1 MLTWINEKAKWIIVI
16 FAAGIA
22 VGLLAMDRVPNM
34 AQSHPVAEV
43 QGEKIPYSEF
53 EAAVKNVTNQAQAQ
67 AEAQGQRLE
76 DEQYNM
82 IHNNVFNELVAK
94 TVLEKLYAKAGIIT
108 SDSEV
113 VQEFLHN
120 SNTVLSYLSQEINMN
135 VRMMQAQSASQEEF
149 MQKYNSY
156 IASIPNFANADSS
169 FNKEAYEAWARKDA
183 GNWASLRELEEQFV
197 KSVIPMRQLQYLI
210 GAGAHSTSLEAKWA
224 VNRRLTD
231 YELQVAVASASDFAA
246 DEKSVGDDAIKAYF
260 NAHQDSFFVKND
272 AAKFVYAFLPIKAT
286 EGDDAMVLEYAKNNI
301 YEALTDSAAPANF
314 EDMARSNSEDPGS
327 AANGGKLDKPAGLGI
342 YVPEFEKAAL
352 ALDSGKISQP
362 IRSQFGYHIIKCY
375 GKNTDST
382 GKVTADVG
390 HILLAVNASSQT
402 IDSLEKLLT
411 GIKNDV
417 DAGKSF
423 EDAAKARNLTASTSS
438 WISRGQ
444 NIAELGYLKG
454 LTFYAWPNKILP
466 EETSKLSP
474 VMKNNNFVAV
484 AMKVGE
490 VKAGERSYD
499 FYYNDIKNTILHENS
514 VKAAADY
521 MTSVAEKVKAADF
534 AAANAS
540 IEKVKLE
547 KKISSVESYVPG
559 FGYGSAE
566 IAKALKNVKEGE
578 WSPVTST
585 ENGAVLFK
593 VVSKKA
599 PTEDAVKA
607 EVASEKNGDA
617 VNAVMMYNEF
627 TKNLVSAAKVVNNMD
642 LFYRD

>member
-34 AQSHPVAEV
+34 AQNHPVAEV
-43 QGEKIPYSEF
+43 QDVKIPYAEF

-82 IHNNVFNELVAK
+82 IHNNVFNEFVAK
-94 TVLEKLYAKAGIIT
+94 TVLEKLYKKAGIIT

-120 SNTVLSYLSQEINMN
+120 SNTVLGYLSQEVNMN
-135 VRMMQAQSASQEEF
+135 IRMMQAQSASQEEF

-156 IASIPNFANADSS
+156 VASLPNFVNADSS
-169 FNKEAYEAWARKDA
+169 FNKEAYESWARRDA

-197 KSVIPMRQLQYLI
+197 KNTIPMRQLQYLI
-210 GAGAHSTSLEAKWA
+210 GAGAHTTSLEAKWA

-231 YELQVAVASASDFAA
+231 YELQVAVASASDFTV
-246 DEKSVGDDAIKAYF
+246 DEKSVDDAAIKAYF
-260 NAHQDSFFVKND
+260 EANKDSFFVKND
-272 AAKFVYAFLPIKAT
+272 AAKFIYAFLPVKAT
-286 EGDDAMVLEYAKNNI
+286 DADEAQTLEYAKTNI
-301 YEALTDSAAPANF
+301 YDALVDSNATTTF
-314 EDMARSNSEDPGS
+314 EDLARVSSEDPGS
-327 AANGGKLDKPAGLGI
+327 AANGGKLDRPAGLGL

-352 ALDSGKISQP
+352 ALDSGKISAP

-417 DAGKSF
+417 DAGKTF
-423 EDAAKARNLTASTSS
+423 EDAAKARNLTTSTSA
-438 WISRGQ
+438 WLARGE
-444 NIAELGYLKG
+444 NIAELGYMKG

-466 EETSKLSP
+466 EDPSKVSP
-474 VMKNNNFVAV
+474 VMKNNKFVAV

-490 VKAGERSYD
+490 IKAGTRSYD
-499 FYYNDIKNTILHENS
+499 YYYGDIKNAILREKAA
-514 VKAAADY
+514 KAAADY
-521 MTSVAEKVKAADF
+521 MGSVAEKVKAANF
-534 AAANAS
+534 ADPNAT

-547 KKISSVESYVPG
+547 QKISSVESYVPG
-559 FGYGSAE
+559 FGYGSPE
-566 IAKALKNVKEGE
+566 IAKALKGVKEGE
-578 WSPVTST
+578 WSPVTMT

-607 EVASEKNGDA
+607 EVASEKSGDG
-617 VNAVMMYNEF
+617 VNAVMMYNAF
-627 TKNLVSAAKVVNNMD
+627 TGNLVSAAKVVNNMD